1 MAINFN
7 SSFNLGGAGFSAGF
21 FPGASGLS
29 SLGLNNSL
37 FAGTGG
43 LDGFLGSAGMN
54 EGFGSPLGGLGE
66 GFGNPMMGL
75 GGFQGANL
83 QQLQGMLFML
93 GRMMGSLMSQ
103 GMGGPGMG
111 NFPQQCGPGGPGG
124 IGMPGGPGGCGMP
137 MPGGP
142 QGPAGPCGVGGP
154 GMAGGG
160 QTIEMQKD
168 STFTT
173 PGGAT
178 ITWKG
183 DEVKVNEPGGQQAQ
197 GAGAAGRGFGA
208 GSGQFNMAAAMS
220 GPGYSAALAI
230 SAGAGAHGACG
241 CGAAHAGQDGKPRT
255 WRVWGDPHIDHPNG
269 SKSDFDRKNAHFTL
283 QDGTQ
288 VLMCADNPKAVVNRV
303 QIILPGGR
311 PNWQGIDPAQTSVMR
326 DDGTGHFKSSGPAS
340 QYMQGGFGAGQ
351 PFGMVA

>member
-1 MAINFN
+1 MAINF
-7 SSFNLGGAGFSAGF
+7 STSFNLGAVGFNSGF
-21 FPGASGLS
+21 FPGAAGMPQ
-29 SLGLNNSL
+29 LGLGPSGP
-37 FAGTGG
+37 AGM
-43 LDGFLGSAGMN
+43 DGFLGSAAMN
-54 EGFGSPLGGLGE
+54 DGFGGPLGGLGQ

-93 GRMMGSLMSQ
+93 GRLMGSLMSQ

-111 NFPQQCGPGGPGG
+111 SFPGAGGPPGPQGPGGPCA
-124 IGMPGGPGGCGMP
+124 M
-137 MPGGP
+137 
-142 QGPAGPCGVGGP
+142 GGP

-183 DEVKVNEPGGQQAQ
+183 DEVKVNEPGGGQAQ
-197 GAGAAGRGFGA
+197 GAAATGRGFGA

-230 SAGAGAHGACG
+230 SAGAGAPGACG
-241 CGAAHAGQDGKPRT
+241 CGAAHAGQDGKPRS

-288 VLMCADNPKAVVNRV
+288 VIMCADNPKAVVNRV

-311 PNWQGIDPAQTSVMR
+311 PNWQGIDPSQTSVMK
-326 DDGTGHFKSSGPAS
+326 DDGSGHFKSSGPAS
-340 QYMQGGFGAGQ
+340 QYMQGGFGGGA
-351 PFGMVA
+351 PFGMAA